1 MMWSRDGERK
11 VLDFPEGLMK
21 NANLAFHYSE
31 RLKSNFLLVMR
42 AVTGMDDLLGQ
53 RLEGAKGV
61 MKSIFSG
68 LLGEISIARKYLPES
83 QLDFI
88 ENKVLEAEVN
98 MGLCRVEEVLNSLAE
113 GLSQVTTLCN
123 RYINLLRQKD
133 LI

>member
-1 MMWSRDGERK
+1 
-11 VLDFPEGLMK
+11 MK
-21 NANLAFHYSE
+21 DANLAFHYSE

-42 AVTGMDDLLGQ
+42 AVTGMDNLLGQ

-61 MKSIFSG
+61 MKGIFSG

-83 QLDFI
+83 QLDSI
-88 ENKVLEAEVN
+88 ENKVLEAEGN
-98 MGLCRVEEVLNSLAE
+98 MGLYGVEEVLNSLAE

-123 RYINLLRQKD
+123 RYINLLKEKD